1 MNDRVLSHSFLR
13 IPAMVAIT
21 IAASACTVGPEYHRP
36 SEPMPAHWSEPGAR
50 EGSWVPVPAQWWSAF
65 GDPELDALIKRALQ
79 ANLGL
84 QLADSRIREARAL
97 ATASSAPL
105 WPSVDA
111 RGSAQRGGQSKNAPG
126 VSPFGQGGELGS
138 GTGVENLFQ
147 AGFDASWELD
157 LFGGTRRSIEAAK
170 ADAEGAAF
178 DRDAVQLSLM
188 AEVARTYMT
197 LRDVQ
202 VQRALAQR
210 GSDLQRDALT
220 LVQARYAG
228 GMATDE
234 DVAQAEAQLRDAD
247 AGLPLR
253 DAQAE
258 QAIHQLAVLLGTSPG
273 DLASELMQARAFGP
287 MPVAPDAD
295 VPSDLLRRRP
305 DIQHAERQV
314 AAATA
319 RVGAATAE
327 LYPQF
332 SLNASPGLASFTAD
346 NFFNRQSTLWSIGP
360 AFSWPVFRHG
370 QIKAMIHVRDE
381 QAQQALI
388 AYRLS
393 ILTAMQEVEDALA
406 ACREEHK
413 RYGALAASHAAQLRA
428 LAHARALYQGGMAD
442 FRVVLDQQQRVLPSE
457 SAMEQSLTKQ
467 RTDLVELYKALGGG
481 WNGESP

>member
-1 MNDRVLSHSFLR
+1 MNDRESSPSFLR
-13 IPAMVAIT
+13 APAVLAIA
-21 IAASACTVGPEYHRP
+21 IAATACTVGPEYHRP
-36 SEPMPAHWSEPGAR
+36 SEPMPAHWSEPNTQG
-50 EGSWVPVPAQWWSAF
+50 GTHVSVSAQWWSAF
-65 GDPELDALIKRALQ
+65 GDRELDALIERALQ
-79 ANLGL
+79 ANPSL

-97 ATASSAPL
+97 ATASSAHL

-126 VSPFGQGGELGS
+126 VSPFGQGGELGN

-147 AGFDASWELD
+147 VGFDASWELD
-157 LFGGTRRSIEAAK
+157 LFGGTRRSVEAAK
-170 ADAEGAAF
+170 ADAEGVAF
-178 DRDAVQLSLM
+178 DRDAVQLSLV

-197 LRDVQ
+197 LRDAQ
-202 VQRALAQR
+202 VQHALAQR
-210 GSDLQRDALT
+210 DSDLQRDALT
-220 LVQARYAG
+220 LAQARYAG

-247 AGLPLR
+247 AALPPR

-273 DLASELMQARAFGP
+273 DLASELTQARAFGP
-287 MPVAPDAD
+287 MPAAPDAD
-295 VPSDLLRRRP
+295 MPSDLLRRRP
-305 DIQHAERQV
+305 DLQHAERQV

-332 SLNASPGLASFTAD
+332 SLNASMGLASFTAD

-406 ACREEHK
+406 ACQEEHK
-413 RYGALAASHAAQLRA
+413 RHDALVASHAAQMRA
-428 LAHARALYQGGMAD
+428 LAHARALYQGGITD
-442 FRVVLDQQQRVLPSE
+442 FRAVLDQQQRVLQSE

-467 RTDLVELYKALGGG
+467 RTDLIALYKALGGG
-481 WNGESP
+481 WNGESR